1 MSNCIHCKKPII
13 LVPSAE
19 ERAAKD
25 ISGRPASFYRNLF
38 TEHSECALEK
48 RKAETTALM
57 QSQAK

>member
-25 ISGRPASFYRNLF
+25 ISGLPASFYRNHF
-38 TEHSECALEK
+38 TEHTECALAK

-57 QSQAK
+57 QSQSK